1 MKAVS
6 LILLLSATILATSS
20 CSSKK
25 EKQIGHIEDVSDKA
39 EIQSTKIAKDST
51 YSKSA
56 NFYSEI
62 QNISAELEK
71 QTYGMQETDR
81 QLVYFETSM
90 RMLEKYALKLKED
103 PSLSKNNDYMRI
115 TQAWASKVRDY
126 NLSLTKENLN
136 PDQKRKFESIK
147 ANFAKI

>member
-20 CSSKK
+20 CRSKK